1 MRYVHCF
8 VRVVGCGFPLVG
20 FIGGWVVIG
29 RGGGECGVMNVMRV
43 MMVMMGGLGMGM
55 GMAVGGC

>member
-29 RGGGECGVMNVMRV
+29 RGGGELVVVEEANMLASESESEDIVI
-43 MMVMMGGLGMGM
+43 
-55 GMAVGGC
+55 